1 MMPDL
6 GKYAQ
11 AVLSSYAVSI
21 ALLVVLVAM
30 SVWRARK
37 TRRELTDI
45 EQRVRRDGYFGKNCL
60 NSPYNCAAKV
70 LLWQS
75 TSVGR
80 LISCTT
86 LATVKVFPLP
96 VTPNKVWCL
105 MP

>member
-21 ALLVVLVAM
+21 AVLVVLVAM

-45 EQRVRRDGYFGKNCL
+45 EQRVRRDG
-60 NSPYNCAAKV
+60 
-70 LLWQS
+70 
-75 TSVGR
+75 
-80 LISCTT
+80 
-86 LATVKVFPLP
+86 
-96 VTPNKVWCL
+96 
-105 MP
+105 